1 MENLFNEIEKV
12 TETITKPKTKGVGTR
27 MREAIEGNGGSE
39 WVVQKVDPEY
49 KKRLNDVPEVKLLSY
64 DEIRNEMI
72 GYVELWEH
80 NYRKRWNK
88 KPENKEATVMILNIL
103 TDQLNYLLQTD
114 NEMPPKSI
122 LLYGES
128 GKGKS
133 TIMKEFMR
141 SVVISKY
148 RKLVPIFPAEKI
160 NLYKDSLMKDD
171 IVFIDD
177 LGLELNIT
185 RDDNGTFMS
194 KDELASRTFN
204 ILNHRRKNNLFTNVT
219 TNLAP
224 EELLGLYGARSGWRF
239 EELWEMVEIK

>member
-1 MENLFNEIEKV
+1 MSDLFGEIANLTDKMAQ
-12 TETITKPKTKGVGTR
+12 PKKKGLGAR
-27 MREAIEGNGGSE
+27 MREAMDGTGGAD

-49 KKRLNDVPEVKLLSY
+49 KKKLNEVEPVVIISSKDVA
-64 DEIRNEMI
+64 NEMT

-80 NYRKRWNK
+80 NYNKRWKK
-88 KPENKEATVMILNIL
+88 KPENKEATVTIINVL
-103 TDQLNYLLQTD
+103 TDQLNYLSGASG
-114 NEMPPKSI
+114 EPPKS
-122 LLYGES
+122 LLLHGES

-160 NLYKDSLMKDD
+160 GIYRDSLMTDE

-177 LGLELNIT
+177 LGLELNHT
-185 RDDNGTFMS
+185 RDEKGSFIS

-239 EELWEMVEIK
+239 EEMWEMVEIK